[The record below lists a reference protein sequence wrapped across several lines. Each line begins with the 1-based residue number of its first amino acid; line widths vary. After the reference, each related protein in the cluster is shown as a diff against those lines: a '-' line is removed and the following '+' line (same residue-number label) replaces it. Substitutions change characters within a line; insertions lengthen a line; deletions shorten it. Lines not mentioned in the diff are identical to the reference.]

1 MGPKW
6 RLVLKF
12 PVTAALIRHLASCM
26 SSSTLNPFVCGVM
39 LSDMKCNQLAPARIL
54 VLLLCLGLVGCV
66 GLVERWN
73 RAKAD
78 DLITDAGKKFAAND
92 LKGNV
97 QLLKDAAG
105 IDPTNPRVWWK
116 LCEGYQ
122 FIEELDL
129 AIAACKQNV
138 ELHPSGG
145 ISYNSLG
152 LAYMAKKDYSKA
164 VEAFE
169 TAVVKSPQPAL
180 YHNYVW
186 ALQSSGQY
194 EKAVTA
200 AERLVEVSSD
210 DSSEVRSSF
219 QTLTGACLAVQQYDK
234 AISVTQ
240 KLVELDAND
249 PSEQTSA
256 LEYLGAIYTL
266 TGRTKKAHEAFDKVH
281 AVNPELTVKTCEVT
295 GDKEKGFGMKC
306 AFTHFP
312 RP

>member
-1 MGPKW
+1 LGIAH
-6 RLVLKF
+6 VVF
-12 PVTAALIRHLASCM
+12 NFES
-26 SSSTLNPFVCGVM
+26 FVWGVM
-39 LSDMKCNQLAPARIL
+39 LCDMKSNQLVLARM
-54 VLLLCLGLVGCV
+54 LLLLLSLELVGCV
-66 GLVERWN
+66 GLTEKWN

-78 DLITDAGKKFAAND
+78 DLITDAGKKFAADD

-97 QLLKDAAG
+97 QLLKDAAR

-122 FIEELDL
+122 LTEELDL
-129 AIAACKQNV
+129 AIAACKQNL
-138 ELHPSGG
+138 ELHPTDGT
-145 ISYNSLG
+145 SYNSLG

-169 TAVVKSPQPAL
+169 TAVVKSPQPVV
-180 YHNYVW
+180 YGNYVW

-200 AERLVEVSSD
+200 AERMVEVSSD
-210 DSSEVRSSF
+210 DTSEVRSSL
-219 QTLTGACLAVQQYDK
+219 QTLAGTCLAVEQYDK
-234 AISVTQ
+234 AISVIQ

-249 PSEQTSA
+249 PSEQISA
-256 LEYLGAIYTL
+256 LENLGAIYTL
-266 TGRTKKAHEAFDKVH
+266 KGQTKKAQEAFDKVH
-281 AVNPELTVKTCEVT
+281 AVNPELAVKTCEVT

-312 RP
+312 SP

>member
-1 MGPKW
+1 
-6 RLVLKF
+6 
-12 PVTAALIRHLASCM
+12 
-26 SSSTLNPFVCGVM
+26 M
-39 LSDMKCNQLAPARIL
+39 LSDMKSNQLASARIL
-54 VLLLCLGLVGCV
+54 VLLLSLGLVGCV
-66 GLVERWN
+66 GLAEKWN

-78 DLITDAGKKFAAND
+78 NLITDAGKKFAAND

-97 QLLKDAAG
+97 QLLKDAAR

-122 FIEELDL
+122 LIEELDL

-138 ELHPSGG
+138 ELHPTAG

-152 LAYMAKKDYSKA
+152 LAYMAKQDYSKA
-164 VEAFE
+164 VGAFE

-194 EKAVTA
+194 EKAVAA

-210 DSSEVRSSF
+210 DTSEVRSSL
-219 QTLTGACLAVQQYDK
+219 QTLASAYLAVQQYDK
-234 AISVTQ
+234 AVSATQ
-240 KLVELDAND
+240 KLVELAAND

-256 LEYLGAIYTL
+256 LENLGAIYKL
-266 TGRTKKAHEAFDKVH
+266 TGQTKKAQEAFDKVH
-281 AVNPELTVKTCEVT
+281 ALNPELTVKTCEVT
-295 GDKEKGFGMKC
+295 GGKEKGFGLDC

-312 RP
+312 HP

>member
-1 MGPKW
+1 
-6 RLVLKF
+6 
-12 PVTAALIRHLASCM
+12 
-26 SSSTLNPFVCGVM
+26 M
-39 LSDMKCNQLAPARIL
+39 LSDMKSNQLAPAPIL
-54 VLLLCLGLVGCV
+54 VLLLSLGLVGCA
-66 GLVERWN
+66 GLAERWN

-92 LKGNV
+92 LRGNV
-97 QLLKDAAG
+97 QLLRDAAR

-122 FIEELDL
+122 FTEELDL

-138 ELHPSGG
+138 ELHADG

-169 TAVVKSPQPAL
+169 TAVGKSPQAAQ
-180 YHNYVW
+180 YRNYVW
-186 ALQSSGQY
+186 ALQSLGQY

-200 AERLVEVSSD
+200 AERLVEVSSH
-210 DSSEVRSSF
+210 DSSELRSAL
-219 QTLTGACLAVQQYDK
+219 QTLMGAYLAVQQYDK

-240 KLVELDAND
+240 KLVQLDTND

-256 LEYLGAIYTL
+256 LENLGAIYTL
-266 TGRTKKAHEAFDKVH
+266 RGQTKKAQEAFDKVH
-281 AVNPELTVKTCEVT
+281 AVNPEITVKTCEVT

-306 AFTHFP
+306 AFIHFP